1 MEMFKIINIKK
12 ILSDLSIESK
22 DLYYKLTIIF
32 GLFFLVPVMGFG
44 FFAIKYEMLEDE
56 FIPIFLIALLL
67 SSCFGYILIRN
78 IFDEIIST
86 SRRITESLPKEVAG
100 LSLPAETSEL
110 RGIVQSFYALSTELR
125 NSFGNLDK
133 RVAQISTLKELSDLC
148 YVTFDTEDLFHI
160 TLERALTLTDAD
172 VGSVLL
178 LERPQREVFI
188 VQANIGLGG
197 ILQKGDRVDF
207 KNSIAKFA
215 VINKSPIL
223 VNDVEKDSRFGRI
236 ARSQYGTK
244 SVLCMPIRGINEVLG
259 VLTLSRRSSD
269 VPFSQE
275 DIDVLVPLLSSA
287 AFAYDNLTLTS
298 NNRHKEQYIGVM
310 KSIFKIVN
318 SSLRSSELFQA
329 ILTELNALIP
339 FDVAIILTR
348 DDPSADTLTIL
359 NFMASIPVNLAI
371 NRQYSY
377 TDSVIDKVIKQES
390 LFLMTDGGTF
400 THPLEQELFM
410 PQKLPSG
417 ILSPLKLEGR
427 VIGVMFLGSL
437 KENHFNG
444 HQEEVANLSQILP
457 MAIEK
462 DRLTASVT
470 KRDLE
475 MKSIKQIGSM
485 LASSTFEMEGVLKH
499 TMAMIQALMNVEAGS
514 LLLLEQD
521 KLRSKVS
528 FNAIVDVDILK
539 TFVIKLGQGI
549 AGYSAARGESLVV
562 RNTSESPH
570 FSRDF
575 DSLTKFQTRSALCVP
590 LISQGKVLGVIE
602 VLNKKDGE
610 FNDND
615 MQLLQSIAT
624 SVSIALENARLYRET
639 LSMAEHERGIGNMFQ
654 KYVPKEVID
663 KITGDASERPVLE
676 ELKTLTF
683 LNIDIRG
690 FSILSRDIGPK
701 RTVSMLNHFFSIMGE
716 IVFKHHGI
724 VDKYLGDGFLAI
736 FGAPV
741 SGALDAD
748 NGIAA
753 AMEMKET
760 IVKINDY
767 FSGEMDVQLT
777 MGISIHTGEAVV
789 GNIGF
794 EKKMDYTVI
803 GDSVNVVFRMQDM
816 TKSWPN
822 CILISEI
829 TRKEAV
835 YSILDLREIGTYDAG
850 KMMGEMKIYELLGRK
865 SRESQ
870 TH

>member
-1 MEMFKIINIKK
+1 MEMFKKINIKK

-22 DLYYKLTIIF
+22 DLHYKLTIIF

-44 FFAIKYEMLEDE
+44 FFAIKYKILEDE
-56 FIPIFLIALLL
+56 FIPIFFIALLL
-67 SSCFGYILIRN
+67 TSYFGYILIRN

-86 SRRITESLPKEVAG
+86 SRRIRESLPKGMAG

-110 RGIVQSFYALSTELR
+110 RGIVQSFYSLETELR
-125 NSFGNLDK
+125 NSSGNLDK
-133 RVAQISTLKELSDLC
+133 RAAQISTLKELSDLC

-160 TLERALTLTDAD
+160 TLERALKLTDAD
-172 VGSVLL
+172 IGSVLL
-178 LERPQREVFI
+178 LERPQRDVFI
-188 VQANIGLGG
+188 VQATIGLGG
-197 ILQKGDRVDF
+197 VLKKGDRVDF
-207 KNSIAKFA
+207 KDSIAKFA
-215 VINKSPIL
+215 VLNKSPIL
-223 VNDVEKDSRFGRI
+223 VDDIEKDSRFGRI
-236 ARSQYGTK
+236 SRSQYGTK
-244 SVLCMPIRGINEVLG
+244 SFLCMPIRGINEVLG
-259 VLTLSRRSSD
+259 VLTLSRRGSA

-275 DIDVLVPLLSSA
+275 DIDILAPFLSSA
-287 AFAYDNLTLTS
+287 AFAYDNLTLIS
-298 NNRHKEQYIGVM
+298 DNRNKAQYIGVI
-310 KSIFKIVN
+310 KNIFKIVN
-318 SSLRSSELFQA
+318 SSLRNNELFQA
-329 ILTELNALIP
+329 ILTELKTLVP

-348 DDPSADTLTIL
+348 EDPAADTLTIL
-359 NFMASIPVNLAI
+359 NFMASIPVNLAT

-377 TDSVIDKVIKQES
+377 TDSVIGKVIKQES
-390 LFLMTDGGTF
+390 LFLMTDGNTF
-400 THPLEQELFM
+400 THPIEQELFM
-410 PQKLPSG
+410 PQKLHSG
-417 ILSPLKLEGR
+417 ILSPLKLEGQLL
-427 VIGVMFLGSL
+427 GVFLGSL

-444 HQEEVANLSQILP
+444 YQEQVANLSQILP

-499 TMAMIQALMNVEAGS
+499 TMEMIRALMNVEAGS
-514 LLLLEQD
+514 LLLLEED

-528 FNAIVDVDILK
+528 FNAVVDVDILK

-549 AGYSAARGESLVV
+549 AGYSAARGESMMV

-570 FSRDF
+570 FSKDF
-575 DSLTKFQTRSALCVP
+575 DSQTKFQTRSVLCVP
-590 LISQGKVLGVIE
+590 LISLGKVLGVIE

-615 MQLLQSIAT
+615 MHLLQSIAT
-624 SVSIALENARLYRET
+624 SVSIALENARLYQET
-639 LSMAEHERGIGNMFQ
+639 LSMAEHERGIRNMFQ

-663 KITGDASERPVLE
+663 KITGDASEKPVLE

-683 LNIDIRG
+683 LNIDIRD
-690 FSILSRDIGPK
+690 FSILSRNIGPK
-701 RTVSMLNHFFSIMGE
+701 RTVSILNHFFSVMGE
-716 IVFKHHGI
+716 IVIKHHGI

-741 SGALDAD
+741 SSALDAD

-760 IVKINDY
+760 IGKINDY

-816 TKSWPN
+816 TKSWAN

-829 TRKEAV
+829 TRQSAI
-835 YSILDLREIGTYDAG
+835 YSTLDLRVIGTYDAG
-850 KMMGEMKIYELLGRK
+850 EMMGEMKIYELLGKK

-870 TH
+870 VH

>member
-1 MEMFKIINIKK
+1 MFKIINIKK

-67 SSCFGYILIRN
+67 SSYFGYILIRN

-86 SRRITESLPKEVAG
+86 SRRITESLPKEMAG

-244 SVLCMPIRGINEVLG
+244 SFLCMPIRGINEVLG

-310 KSIFKIVN
+310 KNIFKIVN

-359 NFMASIPVNLAI
+359 NFMASIPVNLVI

-390 LFLMTDGGTF
+390 LFLMTDGSTF
-400 THPLEQELFM
+400 MHPVEQELFM
-410 PQKLPSG
+410 PHKLPSG
-417 ILSPLKLEGR
+417 ILSPLKLE
-427 VIGVMFLGSL
+427 
-437 KENHFNG
+437 
-444 HQEEVANLSQILP
+444 
-457 MAIEK
+457 
-462 DRLTASVT
+462 
-470 KRDLE
+470 
-475 MKSIKQIGSM
+475 
-485 LASSTFEMEGVLKH
+485 
-499 TMAMIQALMNVEAGS
+499 
-514 LLLLEQD
+514 
-521 KLRSKVS
+521 
-528 FNAIVDVDILK
+528 
-539 TFVIKLGQGI
+539 
-549 AGYSAARGESLVV
+549 
-562 RNTSESPH
+562 
-570 FSRDF
+570 
-575 DSLTKFQTRSALCVP
+575 
-590 LISQGKVLGVIE
+590 
-602 VLNKKDGE
+602 
-610 FNDND
+610 
-615 MQLLQSIAT
+615 
-624 SVSIALENARLYRET
+624 
-639 LSMAEHERGIGNMFQ
+639 
-654 KYVPKEVID
+654 
-663 KITGDASERPVLE
+663 
-676 ELKTLTF
+676 
-683 LNIDIRG
+683 
-690 FSILSRDIGPK
+690 
-701 RTVSMLNHFFSIMGE
+701 
-716 IVFKHHGI
+716 
-724 VDKYLGDGFLAI
+724 
-736 FGAPV
+736 
-741 SGALDAD
+741 
-748 NGIAA
+748 
-753 AMEMKET
+753 
-760 IVKINDY
+760 
-767 FSGEMDVQLT
+767 
-777 MGISIHTGEAVV
+777 
-789 GNIGF
+789 
-794 EKKMDYTVI
+794 
-803 GDSVNVVFRMQDM
+803 
-816 TKSWPN
+816 
-822 CILISEI
+822 
-829 TRKEAV
+829 
-835 YSILDLREIGTYDAG
+835 
-850 KMMGEMKIYELLGRK
+850 
-865 SRESQ
+865 
-870 TH
+870 